1 MTLKVLNFSVA
12 DGFFNHDALLRI
24 LFSRLSRRAGIRFPR
39 RSHMVSRRDHG
50 VYLLNFFSLFI
61 LYLPDGDL
69 R

>member
-24 LFSRLSRRAGIRFPR
+24 LFSRLSRRAGISFPR
-39 RSHMVSRRDHG
+39 RRHGVSRDSR